1 MCVKKWL
8 IVTVVGLLVL
18 PSCKSEETVNITAPQ
33 PPQSLAPI
41 DNEVL
46 ATIRGEPITLQ
57 DVEPVLVDGYGLNV
71 VLLIVQRN
79 LAREE
84 AAKQEIV
91 VTPQDVAAEK
101 QITLTTLS
109 RSLESSGLNVSATEP
124 SDQELTPQQT
134 QQLLDQVLLQQH
146 MSRAEFDILMEIN
159 AYLRKIAEPEVT
171 AEITDDAV
179 RQHFNVLYGEKVLV
193 HYIQCGNMNEAADVR
208 RDLAAGK
215 SFEDVARARSRDRAT
230 AVYGGEL
237 PPFTLQDNRFPPE
250 FKQLVFMLQP
260 GQISDPLQ
268 IGQYIYIAKL
278 VERIPPEHAKFEDY
292 KDAMRKDLHDQAVQ
306 AAIVALRR
314 KLAQMA
320 LDEMEIEDPVLR
332 KQWEDRVARKDG
344 QIKDMQEI
352 RKQLDQEHAPATVP
366 SPATQP

>member
-1 MCVKKWL
+1 M
-8 IVTVVGLLVL
+8 TVIGLLVL
-18 PSCKSEETVNITAPQ
+18 QGCKNADDSASVPEAQAPEKL
-33 PPQSLAPI
+33 PQM

-57 DVEPVLVDGYGLNV
+57 DVQPVLIDGYGLNV

-91 VTPQDVAAEK
+91 VTPDDVTKEK
-101 QITLTTLS
+101 AITLSQLK
-109 RSLESSGLNVSATEP
+109 RSLEASGLNTPTTEP
-124 SDQELTPQQT
+124 TDEDLTPEQT
-134 QQLLDQVLLQQH
+134 EQMLDTVLQQQH

-159 AYLRKIAEPEVT
+159 AYLRKIAEPTVT
-171 AEITDDAV
+171 AEITDDSV

-193 HYIQCGNMNEAADVR
+193 RYIECGNMTEAADVR

-215 SFEDVARARSRDRAT
+215 SFEDVARARSRDRNT
-230 AVYGGEL
+230 APYGGEL

-250 FKQLVFMLQP
+250 FRQLVFLLQK

-278 VERIPPEHAKFEDY
+278 VDRIPPAHAKFEDY
-292 KDAMRKDLHDQAVQ
+292 KDSVRKDLHDQAVQ
-306 AAIVALRR
+306 AAMVALRQR
-314 KLAQMA
+314 LAAMA
-320 LDEMEIEDPVLR
+320 LNEMEIDDPLLR

-344 QIKDMQEI
+344 QIKDLNEI
-352 RKQLDQEHAPATVP
+352 RKRLDQEHAPATIP
-366 SPATQP
+366 STEP